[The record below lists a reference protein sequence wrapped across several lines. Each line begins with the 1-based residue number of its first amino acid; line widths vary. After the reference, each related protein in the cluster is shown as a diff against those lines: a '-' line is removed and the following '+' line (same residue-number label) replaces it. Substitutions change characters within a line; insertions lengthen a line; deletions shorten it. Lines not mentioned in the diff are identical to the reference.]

1 MKKQT
6 ITLLPSGR
14 MIKLDEFVKIVYI
27 TNVYKKVQAEQKNSG
42 EAYSNVTYWC
52 FDIDFTMFDVPDLKR
67 FNLMYKDENECMKDR
82 GFILDNLLEF

>member
-27 TNVYKKVQAEQKNSG
+27 TNVYKKVQAEQKNPG